1 MILSDQEIEDYIK
14 AGTVGLEPFDARRL
28 QPTSV
33 DLTLDRMIRVP
44 SRLDPAL
51 YETPLTR
58 IDMAAV
64 PEDHT
69 VACVINEETGLTLSP
84 GSFILGSTRERVRL
98 PNFLAARV
106 EGKSSV
112 GRLGLAIHVTA
123 GFIDPGFDG
132 NVTLEIVNFS
142 PWDLVLHAGMPIG
155 QICFMTC
162 TPPRK
167 DYSATGHY
175 MGQRGPTESR
185 YKIT

>member
-1 MILSDQEIEDYIK
+1 MILSDQEIENYIES
-14 AGTVGLEPFDARRL
+14 GTIGLEPFDVRRL

-33 DLTLDRMIRVP
+33 DLTLDAFIRQPFPEVTF
-44 SRLDPAL
+44 LDAADIRPNHMAL
-51 YETPLTR
+51 REIPDSGYDL
-58 IDMAAV
+58 
-64 PEDHT
+64 H
-69 VACVINEETGLTLSP
+69 P
-84 GSFILGSTRERVRL
+84 GKFILGSTCERVRL
-98 PNFLAARV
+98 PSFLAARV

-132 NVTLEIVNFS
+132 NVTLEIVNMA
-142 PWDLVLHAGMPIG
+142 PWTIRLRHGMPIG

-167 DYSATGHY
+167 DYSMTGHY
-175 MGQRGPTESR
+175 QNQRGPTESR